1 MVGDQ
6 EKWRASRTLTHS
18 GRQHGRGSLPGGP
31 SVHRKCVHSA
41 HVHENGFS
49 RPPGDFTYTPPF
61 SRPYRGFHD
70 FHVFSRTFMV
80 FSRPFAHIFT
90 YVLWFSRPSPVFTPT
105 PCFHVHTVIFE
116 FIWPNGHWTHFSCPN
131 GPPGMDAQCWQDGGG
146 PIIMSTPIL
155 SPGARMKSMRS
166 TPGRKDGLRWT
177 LGELFGKLCW
187 TLKSLG
193 RASCRGLIRMTGVR

>member
-1 MVGDQ
+1 MHID
-6 EKWRASRTLTHS
+6 LTHQ
-18 GRQHGRGSLPGGP
+18 GRVLGHHHIATFDPGGP
-31 SVHRKCVHSA
+31 SVHRKCAHSA

-80 FSRPFAHIFT
+80 FARPFAHIFT

-116 FIWPNGHWTHFSCPN
+116 FIWPNGLWTHFSCPN
-131 GPPGMDAQCWQDGGG
+131 GPPGCSDSMLLFPACAPATQSRDGKQ
-146 PIIMSTPIL
+146 
-155 SPGARMKSMRS
+155 RRS
-166 TPGRKDGLRWT
+166 
-177 LGELFGKLCW
+177 
-187 TLKSLG
+187 
-193 RASCRGLIRMTGVR
+193 RGLLDMVSRSDSVGFESQLSQGCG

>member
-1 MVGDQ
+1 M
-6 EKWRASRTLTHS
+6 SIFPTFFS
-18 GRQHGRGSLPGGP
+18 PIPGGP
-31 SVHRKCVHSA
+31 SVHRKCAHSA

-116 FIWPNGHWTHFSCPN
+116 FIWPNGLWTHFSCPN
-131 GPPGMDAQCWQDGGG
+131 GPPGQYSANFRFW
-146 PIIMSTPIL
+146 S
-155 SPGARMKSMRS
+155 
-166 TPGRKDGLRWT
+166 
-177 LGELFGKLCW
+177 
-187 TLKSLG
+187 SLG
-193 RASCRGLIRMTGVR
+193 HSLKVCFSS

>member
-1 MVGDQ
+1 MLSSGEAGPQ
-6 EKWRASRTLTHS
+6 GRFKNKNACTLPDMICQVLALPHFWE
-18 GRQHGRGSLPGGP
+18 LKFPGGP
-31 SVHRKCVHSA
+31 SVHRKCAHSA

-80 FSRPFAHIFT
+80 FSRPFAYIFT

-116 FIWPNGHWTHFSCPN
+116 FIWPNGLWTHFSCPN
-131 GPPGMDAQCWQDGGG
+131 GPPGC
-146 PIIMSTPIL
+146 PC
-155 SPGARMKSMRS
+155 
-166 TPGRKDGLRWT
+166 
-177 LGELFGKLCW
+177 E
-187 TLKSLG
+187 
-193 RASCRGLIRMTGVR
+193 

>member
-1 MVGDQ
+1 MQIFHVAEATLNAKSD
-6 EKWRASRTLTHS
+6 RRTPKTVVKCKFS
-18 GRQHGRGSLPGGP
+18 VCSVPGGP
-31 SVHRKCVHSA
+31 SVHRKCAHSA

-61 SRPYRGFHD
+61 SRPYRG

-116 FIWPNGHWTHFSCPN
+116 FIWPNGLWTHFSCPN
-131 GPPGMDAQCWQDGGG
+131 GPPG
-146 PIIMSTPIL
+146 
-155 SPGARMKSMRS
+155 
-166 TPGRKDGLRWT
+166 
-177 LGELFGKLCW
+177 
-187 TLKSLG
+187 
-193 RASCRGLIRMTGVR
+193 

>member
-1 MVGDQ
+1 MKAGRKLHLGFQNNV
-6 EKWRASRTLTHS
+6 THIHILS
-18 GRQHGRGSLPGGP
+18 FKIVPGGP
-31 SVHRKCVHSA
+31 SVHRKCAHSA

-116 FIWPNGHWTHFSCPN
+116 FIWPNGLWTHFSCPN
-131 GPPGMDAQCWQDGGG
+131 GPPGNF
-146 PIIMSTPIL
+146 S
-155 SPGARMKSMRS
+155 
-166 TPGRKDGLRWT
+166 
-177 LGELFGKLCW
+177 
-187 TLKSLG
+187 
-193 RASCRGLIRMTGVR
+193 VV